1 MGFEQILIPPNNKI
15 GLFFFLVDAINRLI
29 SLLLLS
35 IGSFGAIPIGRDVE
49 YIDFDTF
56 ISMLNF
62 KMSNEIKVF
71 VLLVVGV
78 LAVDCGYL
86 WTVIFLSIEIDP
98 FRLEVELE
106 FGLGNFSW
114 LIVEERVWIFIPGS
128 GC

>member
-35 IGSFGAIPIGRDVE
+35 VGSFGAIPIGRDVQ
-49 YIDFDTF
+49 YIDFDSF

-62 KMSNEIKVF
+62 KMSNEIEVF

-86 WTVIFLSIEIDP
+86 
-98 FRLEVELE
+98 
-106 FGLGNFSW
+106 
-114 LIVEERVWIFIPGS
+114 
-128 GC
+128 

>member
-15 GLFFFLVDAINRLI
+15 GLFFFLVDTIDRLI
-29 SLLLLS
+29 GFLFLS
-35 IGSFGAIPIGRDVE
+35 IGSFGAIPIGRDVQ

-86 WTVIFLSIEIDP
+86 WTWVRGELLLFF
-98 FRLEVELE
+98 FR
-106 FGLGNFSW
+106 
-114 LIVEERVWIFIPGS
+114 
-128 GC
+128 